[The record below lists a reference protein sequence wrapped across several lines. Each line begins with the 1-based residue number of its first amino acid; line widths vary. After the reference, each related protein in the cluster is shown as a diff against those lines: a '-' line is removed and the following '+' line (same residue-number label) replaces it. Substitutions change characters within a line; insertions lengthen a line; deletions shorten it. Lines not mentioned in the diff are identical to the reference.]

1 MITARLCRGY
11 VIAMLILGA
20 SWPIVPAT
28 VGAEMMPTAVLSNFK
43 TGTVDA
49 VYPSSIRI
57 SGAEYR
63 IQSGAKIMD
72 HKQNEIVLEEVFLR
86 SDAKFH
92 LDKTGA
98 IDMMVVMRP
107 Q

>member
-1 MITARLCRGY
+1 MITAKLCRGY
-11 VIAMLILGA
+11 VIAAFVLGF
-20 SWPIVPAT
+20 SWPIGSPT
-28 VGAEMMPTAVLSNFK
+28 VGAEMLPTAVLASFK

-49 VYPSSIRI
+49 VYTSSIRI
-57 SGAEYR
+57 SGTEYR
-63 IQSGAKIMD
+63 VQSGARIMD
-72 HKQNEIVLEEVFLR
+72 RKENEIALGEVFLR

-98 IDMMVVMRP
+98 IDMLVVMRP